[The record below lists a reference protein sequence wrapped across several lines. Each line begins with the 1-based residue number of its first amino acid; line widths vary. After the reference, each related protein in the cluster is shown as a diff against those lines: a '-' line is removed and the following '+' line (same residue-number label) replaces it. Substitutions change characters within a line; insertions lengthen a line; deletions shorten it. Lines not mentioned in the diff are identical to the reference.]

1 MIIGVNFIS
10 TNEFKYSMD
19 SRYDKFKYGNKKNT
33 YGEIEFATK
42 DTKEYR
48 LSRQIYDIK
57 GQIILKFRVISYKK
71 VRNTLVR
78 DLTTLEQVIIEKPHL
93 AKNIDSAI
101 ENAKLQAIYAHFRQK
116 GDVDLINDTKRLK
129 NQVVNIDLV
138 DYMVH
143 YNKQYNPTTKKST
156 IKFKRKGKNVN
167 AYVYDDRKDDYI
179 LYSSNEI
186 KHADEYKK
194 TMEDIRLQQEKNYSF
209 FD

>member
-10 TNEFKYSMD
+10 MNDFKYSMD
-19 SRYDKFKYGNKKNT
+19 SRYDKFKYGKKKNV
-33 YGEIEFATK
+33 YGETEFATR

-78 DLTTLEQVIIEKPHL
+78 DLITLEQIIIEKPRL
-93 AKNIDSAI
+93 AKNMEAVI

-116 GDVDLINDTKRLK
+116 GDVDLLNDTKRLK
-129 NQVVNIDLV
+129 NQIINIELV
-138 DYMVH
+138 DYMVYYH
-143 YNKQYNPTTKKST
+143 KQYNPQTKKST
-156 IKFKRKGKNVN
+156 VTFKKEGKNVN
-167 AYVYDDRKDDYI
+167 AYVYDDRKDDYV

-186 KHADEYKK
+186 KQADEYKK
-194 TMEDIRLQQEKNYSF
+194 DMEDIRLQQEKNYRF
-209 FD
+209 FE